1 MVFKRCLLG
10 MTVLVLLFSAQAFSQ
25 NGTITGTVTDA
36 SQGVLPGAT
45 IKVTNT
51 GTGIVQTYQSNAA
64 GIFSAPGLPAGQYKV
79 SAEMSG
85 FGTQEKTGVAL
96 GPRDSLRINFELSV
110 AEIAEVVQV
119 SVETENILLENTS
132 SVGVVLQ
139 QEKLAELPL
148 VNNNVL
154 DLVKVM
160 GGVTMTESAIFGAD
174 NTTFGGLGA
183 NNINLQRD
191 GVTVND
197 VRWTTG
203 LSSPVSLSPELIG
216 EFKMVL
222 APVDAEMGRGAGQ
235 VQVITRSGA
244 NEYRGSGVWNI
255 QNSVLDANHWTL
267 NRTGTPPNWRNQEE
281 YTLSIGGPIIKN
293 KTFFFALWDHQIA
306 RMRDTAQPVI
316 PTACARKGIYR
327 YFEGWNSVNRQAT
340 TLGAGANSARFSPG
354 NQISVDANG
363 RPVTN
368 MPVQPAYMGATAGRP
383 STLQH
388 TSVFGRL
395 RQTIAANDYDCAAVT
410 VDPATGLAD
419 SSWVEA
425 NDQWGDPL
433 RTADTTGYVKRFL
446 ALAPGSNKINT
457 YDVGDGLNFGG
468 YRWTRTAKGIDNVYG
483 LGEGPNKKQIS
494 FKIDHNFNSKHRIS
508 GSYSYESTT
517 GEDNQ
522 ATWPTNSFGNII
534 TRKPQT
540 VSINFTSTLKPTLL
554 NEFRFGLSRSASV
567 VWSPI
572 DSPENGTKLRK
583 MLYDL
588 MPTAG
593 FSNAQGQTFA
603 ANLPVLVG
611 LGGSNGG
618 NFHIGNEVWMGAN
631 PGSHPYGASRGNIST
646 TWGGHDPRYTYGD
659 TVTWMRGKHSF
670 KFGGETQRS
679 QSWQRVNGSVS
690 FSYAEQ
696 VLPYVMGGAT
706 AANGNKGLFTQ
717 AGPVY
722 TYTHDNVMPGL
733 TGTATAGTT
742 GGLYNLL
749 NMYAG
754 SVKQIGQ
761 WFYANKPT
769 DMVYNDLSKGEGYRI
784 MDYRQNQF
792 SLFGQDDWKVTDNLT
807 LTLGLRYEWYGVPYL
822 SGGLSAGLTEGALA
836 VFGRSG
842 RSFADWMTLPTGFN
856 PNAPGSFTYKGADAA
871 VSFVGP
877 ESPNPNRVVYNDD
890 YNNFGPVF
898 GFAYQLPWFGKG
910 KTTIRGGYQMS
921 YLPSARGDAAAS
933 NLTIPSI
940 SRSWIY
946 KAEDRVGEAAYM
958 NLSSIRTL
966 LPLTVPAYMKT
977 PAAQSVVPVDQ
988 RQSAINVYDPNLR
1001 SPYTHILTL
1010 QVSRS
1015 IGSNLTAEV
1024 KYLGQLTRKQTN
1036 SINLNSA
1043 NFLNNGLKEAFDAAR
1058 RGENPAL
1065 LDNMF
1070 RGVTLVD
1077 TTRVRDSGVVGSTV
1091 NGVYQS
1097 GALHLRQA
1105 DATRTN
1111 LANGN
1116 YASLAS
1122 TIATMNINT
1131 GPGFNPTLEP
1141 APAYSAG
1148 QILRRNGFPENFIL
1162 TSPQFS
1168 AANFTG
1174 NFDNANYHSMQAQL
1188 DMRPLHGFS
1197 MRGTYTWARNLGA
1210 LSYVDPR
1217 NRALDHGLNSMHRS
1231 HAFTLFGSY
1240 DLPFGPGRSLFSN
1253 VSPNIVG
1260 RIIGGWQLTW
1270 IHSMQTGHPMTISA
1284 GNTSL
1289 YAATTPN
1296 LVGSFDTKQGHV
1308 SWAPNARYGNYF
1320 NGRYTMV
1327 RDPQC
1332 TNAALVDQTSLGA
1345 FCTLGAYADAQN
1357 NNALVLVNPLPGQR
1371 GSFGRNNLTSPLTW
1385 DTSMALMKQVRITE
1399 SKSFQLRIDAT
1410 NVFNHAQASNGVSAT
1425 ASSRNATGS
1434 DPSMT
1439 MSSTYGV
1446 FTTPGRMDSKIGVR
1460 TFQARL
1466 RFDF

>member
-25 NGTITGTVTDA
+25 NGTLTGTVTDA

-45 IKVTNT
+45 VKVTNT
-51 GTGIVQTYQSNAA
+51 ATGIVQTYQTNAA
-64 GIFSAPGLPAGQYKV
+64 GMYNAPGLPSGQYKV

-85 FGTQEKTGVAL
+85 FGTQEKTGVSL
-96 GPRDSLRINFELSV
+96 SPRDTLRINFELSV

-160 GGVTMTESAIFGAD
+160 GGVTMTESPIFGAD
-174 NTTFGGLGA
+174 STSFGGMGA

-197 VRWTTG
+197 VRWATG

-235 VQVITRSGA
+235 VQVVTRSGA

-255 QNSVLDANHWTL
+255 QNSALDSNHWGL
-267 NRTGTPPNWRNQEE
+267 NRQAITPNWRNQEQ
-281 YTLSIGGPIIKN
+281 YTVSVGGPIIKN
-293 KTFFFALWDHQIA
+293 KTFFFALWDQQIV
-306 RMRDTAQPVI
+306 RMRESANPMI
-316 PTACARKGIYR
+316 PTACARKGIFR
-327 YFEGWNSVNRQAT
+327 WFSGWNNSNTQQTVI
-340 TLGAGANSARFSPG
+340 GAGPGATRNNPG

-368 MPVQPAYMGATAGRP
+368 MAAQPSYMGATAGQA

-388 TSVFGRL
+388 GALFGRL
-395 RQTIAANDYDCAAVT
+395 LQPIAANDYDCAAVT
-410 VDPATGLAD
+410 VDPTTGLAD

-425 NDQWGDPL
+425 NGQWGDAV
-433 RTADTTGYVKRFL
+433 RTQDASGYVQRFM
-446 ALAPGSNKINT
+446 ALAPASSKINN
-457 YDVGDGLNFGG
+457 YQVGDGLNFGG
-468 YRWTRTAKGIDNVYG
+468 YRWTRTAKGVDNVYG
-483 LGEGPNKKQIS
+483 LGEGPNRKQIS
-494 FKIDHNFNSKHRIS
+494 FKLDHNFNSKHRIS
-508 GSYSYESTT
+508 GSYSWESTT
-517 GEDNQ
+517 GDDNQ
-522 ATWPTNSFGNII
+522 KTWPTNSFGNVI

-540 VSINFTSTLKPTLL
+540 VSVNFTSTLKPTLL

-567 VWSPI
+567 VWSPL
-572 DSPENGTKLRK
+572 DSPENGTQLRK

-593 FSNAQGQTFA
+593 FSNGAQTYGT
-603 ANLPVLVG
+603 NLPVLIG

-618 NFHIGNEVWMGAN
+618 NFHIGNEVWLGPN

-659 TVTWMRGKHSF
+659 TITWMRGKHSF
-670 KFGGETQRS
+670 KFGGETQRT
-679 QSWQRVNGSVS
+679 QSWQRLNGTMS
-690 FSYAEQ
+690 FSAAEQ

-706 AANGNKGLFTQ
+706 TANPNVGLYTVGAGN
-717 AGPVY
+717 VY
-722 TYTHDNVMPGL
+722 NYTHDNVMPGL
-733 TGTATAGTT
+733 VGAGTT
-742 GGLYNLL
+742 GTTGGFYNLM

-761 WFYANKPT
+761 WFYTNKPT
-769 DMVYNDLSKGEGYRI
+769 DMVYNDLSQGEGFRI
-784 MDYRQNQF
+784 TDFRQNQF
-792 SLFGQDDWKVTDNLT
+792 SLFGQDDWKVTDDLT

-822 SGGLSAGLTEGALA
+822 AGGMNAGLRDGALS

-842 RSFADWMTLPTGFN
+842 RSFSDWMTLPTGFDPNN
-856 PNAPGSFTYKGADAA
+856 PSAGTYKGADAA
-871 VSFVGP
+871 LVFMGP
-877 ESPNPNRVVYNDD
+877 DSPNPNKVLYNDD

-898 GFAYQLPWFGKG
+898 GFAYQLPWLGKG

-921 YLPSARGDAAAS
+921 YLPSARGDSAAQ
-933 NLTIPSI
+933 NLTVASVA
-940 SRSWIY
+940 RSWIY
-946 KAEDRVGEAAYM
+946 KAEERSGTAAYM
-958 NLSSIRTL
+958 NLSSLSTL
-966 LPLTVPAYMKT
+966 LPLTVPSYMKP
-977 PAAQSVVPVDQ
+977 PAAQSVVPVEQ
-988 RQSAINVYDPNLR
+988 RQTGINVYDPNLR
-1001 SPYTHILTL
+1001 NPYTHILTL
-1010 QVSRS
+1010 QLTRS
-1015 IGSNLTAEV
+1015 IGSSLTAEV

-1043 NFLNNGLKEAFDAAR
+1043 NFLNNGLKEAFDLAR
-1058 RGENPAL
+1058 AGGESPLLDRMLRGVSLLNPAQ
-1065 LDNMF
+1065 F
-1070 RGVTLVD
+1070 RG
-1077 TTRVRDSGVVGSTV
+1077 SGPVGSAPGET
-1091 NGVYQS
+1091 
-1097 GALHLRQA
+1097 GASHLRRA
-1105 DATRTN
+1105 SATQTN
-1111 LANGN
+1111 LAMGN
-1116 YASLAS
+1116 YAALAS
-1122 TIATMNINT
+1122 SLATMNVNT
-1131 GPGFNPTLEP
+1131 GFNPTLEP
-1141 APAYSAG
+1141 APAYTSG
-1148 QILRRNGFPENFIL
+1148 QILRMNGFPENFIL

-1168 AANFTG
+1168 SANFTG

-1188 DMRPLHGFS
+1188 DMRPMHGLS

-1217 NRALDHGLNSMHRS
+1217 NRALDYGLTSMHRA

-1240 DLPFGPGRSLFSN
+1240 DLPFGPNRALFSN

-1270 IHSMQTGHPMTISA
+1270 IHNMQTGHPMSITA
-1284 GNTSL
+1284 GNTAL
-1289 YAATTPN
+1289 YAATSPN

-1320 NGRYTMV
+1320 GDRYTHV

-1332 TNAALVDQTSLGA
+1332 TDATLVHSSLQA
-1345 FCTLGAYADAQN
+1345 FCTLGAFADTQN
-1357 NNALVLVNPLPGQR
+1357 NNAIVLRNPLPGQR

-1410 NVFNHAQASNGVSAT
+1410 NVFNHAQPSNGVNPS

-1434 DPSMT
+1434 DPSLNLAAT
-1439 MSSTYGV
+1439 WGQYV
-1446 FTTPGRMDSKIGVR
+1446 APGRMDSKTGVR